1 MATPQQLLEDLLTTT
16 LKLNASDLHLNVGYY
31 PTLRIDGALVP
42 LTNFQ
47 VLTPDS
53 TRELATQLLE
63 NRINEFVE
71 EKEVD
76 FSYAFRD
83 KARFRINA
91 YFQKSFMSIAL
102 RLIQTKIN
110 TIEELN
116 LPPTLHELSQ
126 IKQGF
131 VLICGPAGH
140 GKSTTMAAIIDE
152 INHQRSEHIITIEDP
167 IEYVFFGDKSIVD
180 QREVG
185 FDTKGFHRAL
195 RSVLREDPNVI
206 MIGEMRDPIT
216 MSAALTA
223 AETGHL
229 VLASLHTNSAS
240 QTIDRIIDSFTSSQQ
255 TQVRIQLATTL
266 SAVISQ
272 RLLPRRAGG
281 RLPATE
287 ILFASPAVRT
297 LIREQKTHQ
306 IDLVIETSI
315 ERGMLSLNRSLMELV
330 RRGEVLP
337 EVALSYSLNP
347 TELLMMLQQYNPEQR

>member
-1 MATPQQLLEDLLTTT
+1 MSTAQQLLDDLLITT

-31 PTLRIDGALVP
+31 PILRVDGALVP
-42 LTNFQ
+42 LTDFQ
-47 VLTPDS
+47 ILTPDA
-53 TRELATQLLE
+53 TRGLATQLLGS
-63 NRINEFVE
+63 RFDEFIV
-71 EKEVD
+71 EKEID
-76 FSYAFRD
+76 FSYALRD

-91 YFQKSFMSIAL
+91 YFQKGFVSIAL
-102 RLIQTKIN
+102 RLIPTKIN

-116 LPPTLHELSQ
+116 LPATLHELSQ

-152 INHQRSEHIITIEDP
+152 INHARAEHIITIEDP
-167 IEYVFFGDKSIVD
+167 IEYVFFGDKSIID

-229 VLASLHTNSAS
+229 VLASLHTNSAA
-240 QTIDRIIDSFTSSQQ
+240 QTIDRIIDSFTSAQQ
-255 TQVRIQLATTL
+255 TQIRIQLATTL

-287 ILFASPAVRT
+287 ILFSTPAVRT
-297 LIREQKTHQ
+297 LVREQKTHQ

-337 EVALSYSLNP
+337 EVAMTYSINP
-347 TELLMMLQQYNPEQR
+347 TELMMMLQQHNT

>member
-1 MATPQQLLEDLLTTT
+1 MPTIQQFLEDLLMTT

-31 PTLRIDGALVP
+31 PTLRVDGTLVP

-47 VLTPDS
+47 VLTPDA
-53 TRELATQLLE
+53 TRELAFQLLGSRKDE
-63 NRINEFVE
+63 LSV
-71 EKEVD
+71 EKEID

-91 YFQKSFMSIAL
+91 YFQKSFISVAL

-116 LPPTLHELSQ
+116 LPATLHELSH

-140 GKSTTMAAIIDE
+140 GKSTTMASIIDE
-152 INHQRSEHIITIEDP
+152 INHIRAEHIITIEDP
-167 IEYVFFGDKSIVD
+167 IEYVFFGDKSIID

-229 VLASLHTNSAS
+229 VLASLHTNSAA
-240 QTIDRIIDSFTSSQQ
+240 QTIDRIIDSFTASQQ
-255 TQVRIQLATTL
+255 AQIRIQLATTL

-287 ILFASPAVRT
+287 ILFTTPAVKT

-306 IDLVIETSI
+306 IDLVIETNI
-315 ERGMLSLNRSLMELV
+315 ERGMISLNRSLAELV
-330 RRGEVLP
+330 RRGEILG
-337 EVALSYSLNP
+337 EVAVNYSPNP
-347 TELLMMLQQYNPEQR
+347 TELTMMLQRS

>member
-1 MATPQQLLEDLLTTT
+1 MPTIQQFLEDLLMTT

-31 PTLRIDGALVP
+31 PTLRVDGTLVP

-47 VLTPDS
+47 VLTPDA
-53 TRELATQLLE
+53 TRELAFQLLGSRKDE
-63 NRINEFVE
+63 LSV
-71 EKEVD
+71 EKEID

-91 YFQKSFMSIAL
+91 YFQKSFISVAL

-116 LPPTLHELSQ
+116 LPATLHELSH

-140 GKSTTMAAIIDE
+140 GKSTTMASIIDE
-152 INHQRSEHIITIEDP
+152 INHIRAEHIITIEDP
-167 IEYVFFGDKSIVD
+167 IEYVFFGDKSIID

-229 VLASLHTNSAS
+229 VLASLHTNSAA
-240 QTIDRIIDSFTSSQQ
+240 QTIDRIIDSFTASQ
-255 TQVRIQLATTL
+255 
-266 SAVISQ
+266 
-272 RLLPRRAGG
+272 P
-281 RLPATE
+281 
-287 ILFASPAVRT
+287 
-297 LIREQKTHQ
+297 
-306 IDLVIETSI
+306 
-315 ERGMLSLNRSLMELV
+315 
-330 RRGEVLP
+330 
-337 EVALSYSLNP
+337 
-347 TELLMMLQQYNPEQR
+347 